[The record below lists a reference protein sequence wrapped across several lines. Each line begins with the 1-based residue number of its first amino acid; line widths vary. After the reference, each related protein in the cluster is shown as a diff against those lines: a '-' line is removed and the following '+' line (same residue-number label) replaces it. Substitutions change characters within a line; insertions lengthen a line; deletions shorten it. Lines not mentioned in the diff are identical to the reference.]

1 MEKYLCRR
9 AVYVLMSVAFWL
21 YVTIAFVA
29 EEFFPALMP
38 AVVPVRS
45 VVSLAV
51 GALGIVLLRRGAD
64 IMAVVTFAVIVA
76 VSAIVNGN
84 SLTFTLNGVRG
95 YIAVLLVM
103 PVLRWQL
110 AVPEA
115 SRRRL
120 MAGIDRQL
128 VAYLA
133 VQAVC
138 VTWQF
143 VRYGAN
149 DHGGGSWGMGGTGV
163 VTVSIYLVSFWLM
176 TRRWDVSRTYLSNL
190 WHNAWLVL
198 LLFPTML
205 NETKVG
211 LVILPLYFLLLIPF
225 GRHYARRML
234 VAVPVLA
241 VCVMGAGA
249 LYLHTIDRDFGTIF
263 SGRNINE
270 YFFGGEDPQ
279 AMIANRKA
287 YLANPDSVPYSDWNC
302 DLPRFVKMEQIPDML
317 DDTGGGIALG
327 TGVGHLRKSA
337 VMDSSDFAR
346 RYEWVI
352 GGTLPF
358 IFMVMVELGTVGV
371 IWLLGVLAVWL
382 WPGGAARGTHMLNL
396 RILWACVAVILL
408 FYNEA
413 FKIVPFMMLFL
424 YPLVVGA
431 QGYKAEKDL

>member
-1 MEKYLCRR
+1 
-9 AVYVLMSVAFWL
+9 MSVTFWL

-38 AVVPVRS
+38 AVAPVRS
-45 VVSLAV
+45 AATLAA
-51 GALGIVLLRRGAD
+51 GALGIVLLRRRID
-64 IMAVVTFAVIVA
+64 VAVVAVFAVIVA
-76 VSAIVNGN
+76 VSALVNGN
-84 SLTFTLNGVRG
+84 SLMFTLNGVRG
-95 YIAVLLVM
+95 YLAALFVM
-103 PVLRWQL
+103 PVLRWQF
-110 AVPEA
+110 AVPEGA
-115 SRRRL
+115 RRRL

-133 VQAVC
+133 VQAMC

-176 TRRWDVSRTYLSNL
+176 TRRWDAARTYLSNL

-211 LVILPLYFLLLIPF
+211 LVILPLYFLLLMPF
-225 GRHYARRML
+225 GRGYARRML

-241 VCVMGAGA
+241 ACVIGAGA

-263 SGRNINE
+263 SARNINE
-270 YFFGGEDPQ
+270 YIFGGDDPQ
-279 AMIANRKA
+279 AMISNRKA
-287 YLANPDSVPYSDWNC
+287 YVANPDSVPYSDWNC
-302 DLPRFVKMEQIPDML
+302 DLPRFVKMQQIPDML
-317 DDTGGGIALG
+317 ADTGGELALG

-358 IFMVMVELGTVGV
+358 IFMLMAELGIAGV
-371 IWLLGVLAVWL
+371 VWFMGVLALWL
-382 WPGGAARGTHMLNL
+382 RPAGREPGTHMLNL
-396 RILWACVAVILL
+396 RILWACVALILL

-424 YPLVVGA
+424 YPLVAGRRCVEG
-431 QGYKAEKDL
+431 K